1 MRLRKVANANEILQ
15 KNPDYVILQPQAY
28 KGKWGQY
35 FNNNNPIHIE
45 IGTGKGKF
53 IHEMAEIFPNINFI
67 GIEVVESVIIRAVQ
81 RIKQNP
87 LPNVILLC
95 VDAMLL
101 NDVFEVNEVSRIYLN
116 FSDPWPKNRH
126 EKRRLTYKSFLEI
139 YQKILI
145 AKGDIHF
152 KTDNQK
158 LFEYSLTSMSE
169 AGMVFKNISLD
180 LHNSNIA
187 INVLTE
193 YEERFSNLGMRIYR
207 LEANFK

>member
-1 MRLRKVANANEILQ
+1 MRLR

-28 KGKWGQY
+28 KGKWKQY

>member
-1 MRLRKVANANEILQ
+1 MRLRKVANANEILH

-28 KGKWGQY
+28 KGKWKQY